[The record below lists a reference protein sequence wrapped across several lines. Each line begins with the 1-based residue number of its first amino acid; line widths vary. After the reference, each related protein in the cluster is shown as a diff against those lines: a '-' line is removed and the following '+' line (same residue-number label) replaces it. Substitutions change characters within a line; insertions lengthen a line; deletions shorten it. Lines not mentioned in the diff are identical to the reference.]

1 MNGIDYLPRLADRVL
16 TEMLEDHAAVLVSGP
31 RATGKT
37 TTAARQA
44 RSTFRLGVDREAAA
58 VRADPV
64 AALRGSDEPI
74 LIDEWQIVPGVLS
87 AVKVLVD
94 TEPRRGRFVVTGSV
108 RGDIDSPVWPG
119 TGRLVRLSMFGLVER
134 EIEGKLTGPTWLDQ
148 VLTGTVPTVSSR
160 LDLRSYV
167 ERALRGGFPE
177 SAIAMSVSARARWLA
192 SYADQLVT
200 RDAPDVDA
208 GRDPQRLRRY
218 LEALALNSA
227 GTVDDTTLYGAA
239 QISKDT
245 ARAYDRLLQNL
256 LVIDKV
262 PAWTSNRL
270 KRLTLAPKRFLVD
283 SGLLGATLRLTSDG
297 VHRDGDLL
305 GRLIETF
312 VVAQL
317 RAELALL
324 PTSPRLHHLRTA
336 EGRHEIDVVIE
347 VGPRQVVA
355 IEIKATS
362 SPSAD
367 DARHLRWLRSELG
380 DDAVVASIVL
390 HSGPRTFPLDERTV
404 ACPIASLWS

>member
-1 MNGIDYLPRLADRVL
+1 
-16 TEMLEDHAAVLVSGP
+16 
-31 RATGKT
+31 
-37 TTAARQA
+37 
-44 RSTFRLGVDREAAA
+44 
-58 VRADPV
+58 
-64 AALRGSDEPI
+64 
-74 LIDEWQIVPGVLS
+74 
-87 AVKVLVD
+87 
-94 TEPRRGRFVVTGSV
+94 
-108 RGDIDSPVWPG
+108 
-119 TGRLVRLSMFGLVER
+119 MFGLVER
-134 EIEGKLTGPTWLDQ
+134 EIEGNLTGPTWLDQ
-148 VLTGTVPTVSSR
+148 VLTGTVPTVSSQ

-177 SAIAMSVSARARWLA
+177 SAIAMNVSARARWLA

-362 SPSAD
+362 SPSSD